1 MLASP
6 SLPVIFTSMLRSLR
20 KMMQW
25 CSGLVR
31 KRGPAFA
38 AGLLFAVLSFIGLN
52 AAMEPV
58 SRSEYC
64 GSNCHEMNEAYRT
77 WELSVHG
84 SNRVGIRVECVQCHL
99 PSKEKFFRHVAVKA
113 YEGGK
118 DVLMHHFGGEYD
130 SEAVRSK
137 ALGKVP
143 NERCQSCHADLL
155 KQPGSMAARHVHA
168 LVAAEPDAAEHKCVK
183 CHEHVGHD
191 RVNKLYVR

>member
-1 MLASP
+1 
-6 SLPVIFTSMLRSLR
+6 
-20 KMMQW
+20 MMRW
-25 CSGLVR
+25 CTGLVK

-38 AGLLFAVLSFIGLN
+38 AGLLFAVLCFLGLN

-99 PSKEKFFRHVAVKA
+99 PPKEKYFRHVAAKA

-118 DVLMHHFGGEYD
+118 DVLKHHFGGEYD
-130 SEAVRSK
+130 SEAVGK
-137 ALGKVP
+137 KVLGKVP
-143 NERCQSCHADLL
+143 NERCESCHSDLL
-155 KQPGSMAARHVHA
+155 KQPGSSAAWHVHA
-168 LVAAEPDAAEHKCVK
+168 LVAAEGDAEEHKCVK